1 MHNQTIKVGFAF
13 LCWFSFKHSYDLDD
27 FSNELGLSSMEIL
40 RGENDLE
47 KKILEKIFL

>member
-1 MHNQTIKVGFAF
+1 MFTPERDGKIGKPD
-13 LCWFSFKHSYDLDD
+13 LFKHSYDLDD
-27 FSNELGLSSMEIL
+27 FSNELGLLSVEIL